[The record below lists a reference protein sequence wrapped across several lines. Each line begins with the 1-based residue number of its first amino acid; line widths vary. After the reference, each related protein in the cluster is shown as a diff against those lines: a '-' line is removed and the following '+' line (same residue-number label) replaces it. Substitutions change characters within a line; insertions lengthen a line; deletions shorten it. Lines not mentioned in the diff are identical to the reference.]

1 MTSNVIDPNSIKAII
16 KTNVPHSL
24 DELFPVIGVVKS
36 LSREDLKSDVVAGL
50 TVAVMVVPQGMAYAA
65 LAQLTPEI
73 GLYSC
78 IMPIL
83 VYALFG
89 SSRQLA
95 VGPVAM
101 VALLTSAGLSEI
113 QDPAEDPVRYQ
124 RLASTLALV
133 VGLLQAGMGFL
144 KLEFIARFL
153 PHPVLSGFTSAA
165 AIVIGCSQLKDIF
178 KLSLPRS
185 ERLQDILDPFF
196 NKLGETHGMTFGVAV
211 SSIVFLLAAKRVKRK
226 SKALKRFPEALFL
239 VVFFILVSHYA
250 RFAEKGVRTIGDVPA
265 GFPAPQ
271 NVLWGEIGAVMG
283 TAVSIALVGFLESF
297 AVAKTIAEKEGY
309 RMSAQR
315 ELVGL
320 GLANVVGA
328 FFKCMPTTGGFSRSA
343 VNYQAGAKS
352 TLASLVTALFM
363 IITVLLL
370 TPLFTDLPKPILS
383 AIIVVAVATLVD
395 LREFAHLWKTDKRD
409 FALVFAAF
417 LCTLFWG
424 LLQGILVSAGLAVVI
439 LVQRVA
445 SPHSAVLVQICEDPP
460 TFRNRERFPEGK
472 PVPKTLIYR
481 MDAPLFYAN
490 AESFKDELARLTA
503 ELDPRVIIVHGGAMP
518 HVDSSGA
525 AVLEQVRE
533 RCAARGKALVLCEFN
548 GPTRDALRTAGLT
561 GDTGGEASSPSP
573 SDDATPTPSGK
584 TKRIDMFLTL
594 NEAVARAKTL
604 VQIAAKEDVAV
615 DVDDDAAQQS
625 FDAEARTAVSAR
637 DA

>member
-1 MTSNVIDPNSIKAII
+1 MTSNVLDPNSIKAII
-16 KTNVPHSL
+16 KANVPHSV
-24 DELFPVIGVVKS
+24 DELFPFIGVVKS
-36 LSREDLKSDVVAGL
+36 LSRDDIKSDVVAGL

-144 KLEFIARFL
+144 KLEFVARFL

-196 NKLGETHGMTFGVAV
+196 RRLGETHGMTFGVAV
-211 SSIVFLLAAKRVKRK
+211 SSIAFLLAAKRVKQKAR
-226 SKALKRFPEALFL
+226 ALKRFPEALFL

-250 RFAEKGVRTIGDVPA
+250 GFAEKGVRTIGKVPA

-271 NVLWGEIGAVMG
+271 NVRWGEVGAVMG

-328 FFKCMPTTGGFSRSA
+328 FFKCMPVTGGFSRSA

-363 IITVLLL
+363 VITVLVL

-383 AIIVVAVATLVD
+383 AIIVVAVSTLVD
-395 LREFAHLWKTDKRD
+395 VGEFAHLWKTDKRD
-409 FALVFAAF
+409 FALVLAAF

-460 TFRNRERFPEGK
+460 TFRNRDRFPEGT

-490 AESFKDELARLTA
+490 ADSFKDELAALTL
-503 ELDPRVIIVHGGAMP
+503 ELEPRVVIVHGGAMP

-525 AVLEQVRE
+525 AVLQQVRA
-533 RCAARGKALVLCEFN
+533 RCAARGRALVLCEFN
-548 GPTRDALRTAGLT
+548 GPARDALRAAGIT
-561 GDTGGEASSPSP
+561 GETGFSAAVSGSL
-573 SDDATPTPSGK
+573 PT
-584 TKRIDMFLTL
+584 TKIEMFLTL

-604 VQIAAKEDVAV
+604 VQIAAKADIALDVDAR
-615 DVDDDAAQQS
+615 DDDAARKS

-637 DA
+637 DS

>member
-1 MTSNVIDPNSIKAII
+1 MTSNVLDPNSIKAII
-16 KTNVPHSL
+16 KANVPHSV
-24 DELFPVIGVVKS
+24 DELFPFIGVVKS
-36 LSREDLKSDVVAGL
+36 LSRDDIKSDVVAGL

-144 KLEFIARFL
+144 KLEFVARFL

-196 NKLGETHGMTFGVAV
+196 RRLGETHGMTFGVAV
-211 SSIVFLLAAKRVKRK
+211 SSIAFLLAAKRVKQKAR
-226 SKALKRFPEALFL
+226 ALKRFPEALFL

-250 RFAEKGVRTIGDVPA
+250 GFAEKGVRIIGKVPA

-328 FFKCMPTTGGFSRSA
+328 FFKCMPVTGGFSRSA

-363 IITVLLL
+363 IITVLVL

-383 AIIVVAVATLVD
+383 AIIVVAVSSLVNVG
-395 LREFAHLWKTDKRD
+395 EFAHLWKTDKRD
-409 FALVFAAF
+409 FALVLAAF

-460 TFRNRERFPEGK
+460 TFRNRDRFPEGT

-490 AESFKDELARLTA
+490 ADSFKDELAALTL
-503 ELDPRVIIVHGGAMP
+503 ELEPRVVIVHGGAMP

-525 AVLEQVRE
+525 AALQQVRA
-533 RCAARGKALVLCEFN
+533 RCAARGRALVLCEFN
-548 GPTRDALRTAGLT
+548 GPARDALRAAGIT
-561 GDTGGEASSPSP
+561 GETGPEAVSGSL
-573 SDDATPTPSGK
+573 PT
-584 TKRIDMFLTL
+584 TKIEMFLTL

-604 VQIAAKEDVAV
+604 VQIAAKADIAL
-615 DVDDDAAQQS
+615 DLDAMDDDAARKS
-625 FDAEARTAVSAR
+625 FDAEARTGVSAR
-637 DA
+637 DS

>member
-16 KTNVPHSL
+16 KANVPHSL

-196 NKLGETHGMTFGVAV
+196 RRLGETHGLTFGVAV
-211 SSIVFLLAAKRVKRK
+211 SSIAFLLAAKRVKQKAR
-226 SKALKRFPEALFL
+226 ALKRFPEALFL

-250 RFAEKGVRTIGDVPA
+250 GFAEKGVRTIGKVPA

-271 NVLWGEIGAVMG
+271 NVLWGEVGAVMG

-328 FFKCMPTTGGFSRSA
+328 FFKCMPVTGGFSRSA

-363 IITVLLL
+363 VITVLVL

-383 AIIVVAVATLVD
+383 AIIVVAVSTLVD
-395 LREFAHLWKTDKRD
+395 VGEFAHLWKTDKRD
-409 FALVFAAF
+409 FALVLAAF

-460 TFRNRERFPEGK
+460 TFRNRDRFPEGT

-490 AESFKDELARLTA
+490 ADSFKDELAALTL
-503 ELDPRVIIVHGGAMP
+503 ELEPRVVIVHGGAMP

-525 AVLEQVRE
+525 AALQQVRA
-533 RCAARGKALVLCEFN
+533 RCAARGRALVLCEFN
-548 GPTRDALRTAGLT
+548 GPARDALRAAGIT
-561 GDTGGEASSPSP
+561 GETGFSAAVSGSL
-573 SDDATPTPSGK
+573 PT
-584 TKRIDMFLTL
+584 TKIEMFLTL

-604 VQIAAKEDVAV
+604 VQIAAKADIALDVDAR
-615 DVDDDAAQQS
+615 DDDAARKS

-637 DA
+637 DS